1 MFSSLDNYFLL
12 SPLEMLNQKQ
22 SKTVLHVGGYG
33 HNSPQ
38 SNNPFQPLEIKSF
51 NISKQFPS
59 FQQFNGPMANF
70 ATNDVANSKRR
81 QIVVDDL
88 GIEDKNQISLTASCL
103 LKGTS
108 ATGNEDIKSKKNTFK
123 KKYLLFSTFSKVSA
137 FMYRSGQP
145 PHNLFRFSHQVNYYC
160 HCEKLIFNKTA
171 TRFYYEILNC
181 YVLLLCW

>member
-22 SKTVLHVGGYG
+22 SKTALHVGGYG

-108 ATGNEDIKSKKNTFK
+108 ATGNEDIKSKKKIHSK
-123 KKYLLFSTFSKVSA
+123 KNIYF
-137 FMYRSGQP
+137 
-145 PHNLFRFSHQVNYYC
+145 FR
-160 HCEKLIFNKTA
+160 
-171 TRFYYEILNC
+171 RFQKFQ
-181 YVLLLCW
+181 LLCTGLGNHHITSFAFLIKYIITVIVKN